1 VVSFALAMRRTLQIL
16 SLLILAFSPAISPA
30 SPQTNTK
37 TDNQAELQVKIS
49 TESSKYIQ
57 GDDVPIHI
65 QITNVGRRSIYIGR
79 DFWNNDS
86 PSRMRLSVK
95 ARDGHAMQGVQ
106 GSVGGL
112 APGAFKRLPKAAI
125 DWCLSLTPGYSY
137 GTNTNVQGFVG
148 PLIPGTYQ
156 VNAIFESSGIDS
168 HTYLNPLLGNPEELA
183 AFLPGNWKGLL
194 TSNVL
199 TITIVGERGTKKR

>member
-1 VVSFALAMRRTLQIL
+1 MRRTLQIL
-16 SLLILAFSPAISPA
+16 SLLILVFSPAISPA

-183 AFLPGNWKGLL
+183 AFVPGNWKGLV
-194 TSNVL
+194 TSNEL
-199 TITIVGERGTKKR
+199 TITVVPQRRTEKR